1 MKRGYLVEQPSGR
14 RVLVRGPVT
23 IGRTRDCE
31 LVIED
36 GAASRRHVEVAPRGD
51 SFIWKDLASTNGT
64 LLNGRA
70 MLAGELRDGDEIRI
84 GETTIRFAIEEDDH
98 ATPGHASP
106 MGDSHLFHETIL
118 GLGGAEERH
127 TPEGKTVQLLET
139 VYAVANELAANYD
152 RDAVME
158 RVLALVM
165 QTIQAQRGAIFLTN
179 ETGEL
184 DPSPMSVRVSG
195 RATNGNIRISQTV
208 ANKVLKE
215 GCSVLFKQSDDDG
228 EIDATESI
236 LSLELHSI
244 VCAPLRAKD
253 RILGILY
260 LDSGRADQEYTHDD
274 VLLAAAVGNSAGL
287 ALENARLHVE
297 MLEKQ
302 RIEQDIQ
309 IAWTIQEGFLVKEW
323 PDTDRRFQVYGE
335 TRPAKTVGGDFYDF
349 VQPRP
354 DTVGILIGDV
364 SGKGVPASLMM
375 AQLLA
380 GFRLLARDLDSP
392 AAVLHALNADLSKRS
407 RRGMFCTLC
416 YLDLDLRTGDLRCA
430 NAGHHPV
437 LCSGPAG
444 VRQFGEASGPPAGIL
459 PAGPWTEYTGRIE
472 PGDTLLLYTD
482 GIIEAQSMGTLH
494 EGPDSASMV
503 QYEFHNL
510 STVARAHYKQTPHVL
525 LDAVYND
532 VNRFCAPGSPHD
544 DCTMIAVKYLGP
556 GV

>member
-1 MKRGYLVEQPSGR
+1 MKRGYLVEQSTGR
-14 RVLVRGPVT
+14 RVAVRTPVT

-31 LVIED
+31 FVIED
-36 GAASRRHVEVAPRGD
+36 ASASRRHVEVAPRGD
-51 SFIWKDLASTNGT
+51 GFVWKDLASTNGT

-70 MLAGELRDGDEIRI
+70 MLAGELRHGDQIQI
-84 GETTIRFAIEEDDH
+84 GETVILFHVDDDEQT
-98 ATPGHASP
+98 AGASP
-106 MGDSHLFHETIL
+106 SPLGDSALFQETIL
-118 GLGGAEERH
+118 GLGGTEERVRH
-127 TPEGKTVQLLET
+127 NSKSAQLLET
-139 VYAVANELAANYD
+139 VYAVANALAANYD

-165 QTIQAQRGAIFLTN
+165 HAIQAQRGAIFLTN
-179 ETGEL
+179 EAGEL
-184 DPSPMSVRVSG
+184 DPSPVSVRVSG

-208 ANKVLKE
+208 ASKVLTE
-215 GCSVLFKQSDDDG
+215 GSSVLFKQSDEDS

-236 LSLELHSI
+236 LSLDLHSI

-260 LDSGRADQEYTHDD
+260 VDSGRADQEYTEDD

-309 IAWTIQEGFLVKEW
+309 TAWTIQEGFLVKEW
-323 PDTDRRFQVYGE
+323 PETERRFQVYGE

-380 GFRLLARDLDSP
+380 GFRLLARDLESP
-392 AAVLHALNADLSKRS
+392 ADIIRALNADLSKRS

-416 YLDLDLRTGDLRCA
+416 YIALDLRTGEVRCA

-437 LCSGPAG
+437 LCAGPSG
-444 VRQFGEASGPPAGIL
+444 VRQFGEASGPPAGVL
-459 PAGPWTEYTGRIE
+459 PVGPWTEHRDQIA

-494 EGPDSASMV
+494 EGPESESLV
-503 QYEFHNL
+503 QYEFENL
-510 STVARAHYKQTPHVL
+510 SVVARAHHKQMPHVL
-525 LDAVYND
+525 LEAVYND